1 MRMEILW
8 MNKLRPQ
15 IFLGMVI
22 LGGIA
27 FYSIYNGMVEIA
39 TGCIT
44 LLGALSMKVLES
56 E

>member
-1 MRMEILW
+1 MS
-8 MNKLRPQ
+8 KLRPQ
-15 IFLGMVI
+15 IFLGMII

-27 FYSIYNGMVEIA
+27 FYSIFHERIEIA

>member
-1 MRMEILW
+1 MGHRI
-8 MNKLRPQ
+8 RPQ
-15 IFLGMVI
+15 ILIGMML

-27 FYSIYNGMVEIA
+27 FYSIYHQMTDIA

>member
-1 MRMEILW
+1 MLK
-8 MNKLRPQ
+8 KLRPQ

-27 FYSIYNGMVEIA
+27 FYSISNQMTEIA